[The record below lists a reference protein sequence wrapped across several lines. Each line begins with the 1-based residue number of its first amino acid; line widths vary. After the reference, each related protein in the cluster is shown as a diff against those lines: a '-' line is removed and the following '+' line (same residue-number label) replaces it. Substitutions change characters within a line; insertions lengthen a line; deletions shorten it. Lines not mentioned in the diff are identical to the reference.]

1 MRNAFPAIVFHTDI
15 NVRIQWFH
23 VPMRFW
29 GAGSTSPNRW
39 SRWLMLLQIPSTA
52 THKGA
57 SRTMPIF
64 RLAPWHVL
72 RLPCIPEGTTGGW
85 DTSVN
90 ITGEPSPMREQATG
104 YLDQSINEAA
114 SVTGPIKNSEDPFSH
129 HSGKAQTMTSD
140 SDARNK
146 GLSSWHPR
154 IKQLHHKKA
163 SYKAGNEKAC
173 GWQNVLISVSWL
185 YITSDF

>member
-1 MRNAFPAIVFHTDI
+1 MLFLPSFFTQTLMSEYSGFMCPWDFGGLAAHLLTDD
-15 NVRIQWFH
+15 
-23 VPMRFW
+23 
-29 GAGSTSPNRW
+29 A
-39 SRWLMLLQIPSTA
+39 RWLMLLQIPSTA

-154 IKQLHHKKA
+154 IKQLPHKKA